1 MEYEIDDDPQGQP
14 DRPDGDRKGGLR
26 EERMFFRSDRRA
38 RPRRQLDDAHDEDS
52 AMQQFGEA
60 A

>member
-26 EERMFFRSDRRA
+26 EDWIFFRKATPRRHT
-38 RPRRQLDDAHDEDS
+38 RQLDEIHDEDS
-52 AMQQFGEA
+52 PVEQFREA

>member
-1 MEYEIDDDPQGQP
+1 MEYEIDDDPQGLP

-26 EERMFFRSDRRA
+26 EDRIFFRKGAPAKRWNV
-38 RPRRQLDDAHDEDS
+38 HDEARDEELPV
-52 AMQQFGEA
+52 QQFGEA